1 MLLNIELKNFFIEAS
16 KLNSSLI
23 TFVYDNRFQYKINSI
38 FSKFILTHLS
48 SEIKNDS
55 KKLHLIFRNF
65 KNKIYCDI
73 VVTEQILMVSF
84 KGNDRDILIQFGSYY
99 YYIDFIPEVISYS
112 ENLYN
117 YLENIKNLNYN
128 LDFDKVL
135 FHFEHSK
142 KICCEYLKDEEFICI
157 GSDLETRIDI
167 LNNRERFYKEL
178 QNNNL
183 ISIQIYEK

>member
-1 MLLNIELKNFFIEAS
+1 MLLNIELKNFFKEAS
-16 KLNSSLI
+16 KLNSSLVN
-23 TFVYDNRFQYKINSI
+23 FVCDNSFNVKINSI
-38 FSKFILTHLS
+38 FSKFILINSS
-48 SEIKNDS
+48 SEIKHDS
-55 KKLHLIFRNF
+55 KKLHLVFRNF
-65 KNKIYCDI
+65 KDKIYCDI
-73 VVTEQILMVSF
+73 VFTKQILMVSF

-99 YYIDFIPEVISYS
+99 YYTDFIPEVISYS

-117 YLENIKNLNYN
+117 YLENIKNLNYD
-128 LDFDKVL
+128 LDFDNVL

-142 KICCEYLKDEEFICI
+142 KIGCEYLKDEEFICI

-167 LNNRERFYKEL
+167 LNNRERFYKEQ